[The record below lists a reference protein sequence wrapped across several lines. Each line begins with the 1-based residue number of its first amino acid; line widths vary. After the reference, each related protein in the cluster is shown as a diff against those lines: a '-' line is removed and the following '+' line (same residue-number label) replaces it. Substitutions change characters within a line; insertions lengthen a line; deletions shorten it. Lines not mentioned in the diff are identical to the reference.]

1 MVKIQNFVIWIQD
14 SFIVHVK
21 TGDIYKDFPGDV
33 KTRFDNSNFEIYRPS
48 PKRKIKKVIG
58 LMKGELGG
66 QNFWIKS
73 KNIKLFKRQQ

>member
-21 TGDIYKDFPGDV
+21 TGDIYKVFPGDA
-33 KTRFDNSNFEIYRPS
+33 KTRFDTFEIYRSS

-58 LMKGELGG
+58 LMKDELDG
-66 QNFWIKS
+66 QIMKEFFGLRVKT
-73 KNIKLFKRQQ
+73 